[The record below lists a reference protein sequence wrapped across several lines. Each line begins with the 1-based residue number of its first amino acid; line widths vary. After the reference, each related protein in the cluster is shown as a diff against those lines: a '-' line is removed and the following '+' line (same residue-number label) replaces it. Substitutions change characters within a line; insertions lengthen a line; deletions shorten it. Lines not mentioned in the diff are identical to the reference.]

1 MLVEPA
7 RGPQPSARREGPGHS
22 EVRRRAR
29 VFRRLRVCFGY
40 TRGFPRHQL
49 PAILRLDVHRK
60 VANTKAGVLT
70 VDSRYGPIF
79 SLRLFLLR
87 EGMTG
92 EPSTKVAVG
101 PCPRRHAGPTILRGL
116 SGGYS
121 NPKPA
126 VGKESGGR
134 PHSLAPKGELPIR
147 TNVRIVQCND
157 QASLTS
163 TVAAGARLRLTRV
176 R

>member
-1 MLVEPA
+1 MKNSDLPPDAVRAAMLVEPA
-7 RGPQPSARREGPGHS
+7 RGPQPSARRERPGHS

-29 VFRRLRVCFGY
+29 VFRGLRVCFGY

-92 EPSTKVAVG
+92 AWESRRICLVNRGALQGSSEISSGSVA
-101 PCPRRHAGPTILRGL
+101 
-116 SGGYS
+116 
-121 NPKPA
+121 
-126 VGKESGGR
+126 ES
-134 PHSLAPKGELPIR
+134 L
-147 TNVRIVQCND
+147 
-157 QASLTS
+157 
-163 TVAAGARLRLTRV
+163 
-176 R
+176 